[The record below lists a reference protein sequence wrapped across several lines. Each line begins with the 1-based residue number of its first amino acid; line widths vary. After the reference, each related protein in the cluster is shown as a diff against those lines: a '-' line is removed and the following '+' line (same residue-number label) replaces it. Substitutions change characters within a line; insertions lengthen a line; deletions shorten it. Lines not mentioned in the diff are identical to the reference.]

1 MVKKAIDWDLGIVVH
16 LFCVLIEVDQLAG
29 GYFPICDNYVLCQH
43 EECTVKFTSC
53 YVPNVSDVIFLD
65 C

>member
-1 MVKKAIDWDLGIVVH
+1 MVGNTTDKDLGILVN
-16 LFCVLIEVDQLAG
+16 FCCVLLVVDQLAG
-29 GYFPICDNYVLCQH
+29 GDFPIFDDYVLYHH

-53 YVPNVSDVIFLD
+53 SVPNVSDVIFLD